1 MTHEHLKKL
10 YEWRLVDKKLNAS
23 DDRCFLEFEK
33 KLAEIGIRTRVKP
46 LEEDKGY
53 ALWVPL
59 KDFEVVRALY
69 TGEVKEIIDF
79 PTELYHEFDKDLSF
93 KNKIL
98 YEDRFGKQ
106 IKKVRYRSYLYL
118 AAILVVMLLIFR
130 FVKFP

>member
-1 MTHEHLKKL
+1 MTHAHLTKL
-10 YEWRLVDKKLNAS
+10 YEWKMIDKKVNAA
-23 DDRCFLEFEK
+23 DDRCFLDFEK
-33 KLAEIGIRTRVKP
+33 RLAEIGIRTRVKP
-46 LEEDKGY
+46 SQEGRGY
-53 ALWVPL
+53 ELWVPL
-59 KDFEVVRALY
+59 KDYEVVHALY

-98 YEDRFGKQ
+98 YEDRFGKG

-118 AAILVVMLLIFR
+118 AAILIVMLLIFR

>member
-69 TGEVKEIIDF
+69 TGEVKEIINF